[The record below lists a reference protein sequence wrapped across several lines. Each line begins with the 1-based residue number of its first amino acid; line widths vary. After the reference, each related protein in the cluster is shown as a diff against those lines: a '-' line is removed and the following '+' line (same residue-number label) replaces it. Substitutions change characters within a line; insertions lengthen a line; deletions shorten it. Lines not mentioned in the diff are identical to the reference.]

1 MARNKQIREMAGL
14 NVVIFSTT
22 FYKTSHVIAKR
33 IIDIVGALV
42 GLILCGLVSVV
53 LVPLIRKDGGS
64 AFFAQTR
71 IGKMVATSLFTS
83 SAPCV

>member
-14 NVVIFSTT
+14 NVVTFSTT

-42 GLILCGLVSVV
+42 GLILCGLSQYCT
-53 LVPLIRKDGGS
+53 GS
-64 AFFAQTR
+64 FDSKGWGLYYFLLR
-71 IGKMVATSLFTS
+71 RV
-83 SAPCV
+83 